1 MLKNL
6 RQVLARRQNV
16 RAHFWQSLANYTQ
29 AGSGMLLGI
38 VLARLL
44 EPSVFGEFVFITAS
58 LGFLMI
64 PVSFSTAQLLI
75 SDAGETP
82 DLFRQVWGLATLVC
96 IVKSIL
102 AVSFVAYWFWR
113 GEATRAQI
121 SGLVGI
127 PMVFSD
133 YLVALRY
140 DLEGRGR
147 FKPNFFAQVI
157 DIFIQASI
165 SITLVLNGYGIYGL
179 AWGGLIGTAVQA
191 SYYTLLSGREIS
203 PALLPPS
210 LLIRQIQAGFWLWLS
225 SVSSNWY
232 SRVDKILLGHFG
244 GPAELGY
251 YNRAMNYGP
260 VSHILLNSLMT
271 NAAIRSWSC
280 EQSAKR
286 RRVLFFK
293 TMALLVTA
301 ACGNGLFWHFFAEP
315 LVPLIFGAQ
324 WQPAAKSF
332 SVLGWL
338 GVPYAFLFGSA
349 ALLYSYR
356 RYTAI
361 ALVQAASL
369 ILLVSLL
376 WLKGLGSILTS
387 IDSAFIFCASMM
399 AGGLVM
405 LTLAIGSL
413 FRRG

>member
-29 AGSGMLLGI
+29 AASGMMLGV

-44 EPSVFGEFVFITAS
+44 EPSIFGEFVFITAS
-58 LGFLMI
+58 LGFVMI

-75 SDAGETP
+75 SDAGKTP
-82 DLFRQVWGLATLVC
+82 DLFKRVWGLATLVC

-102 AVSFVAYWFWR
+102 VVCFVAYWFWR
-113 GEATRAQI
+113 GEAIRAQI

-140 DLEGRGR
+140 DLEGGGR

-157 DIFIQASI
+157 DILVQASV

-191 SYYTLLSGREIS
+191 CYYTLLSGRKIS

-210 LLIRQIQAGFWLWLS
+210 LLLRQVRAGFWLWLS

-244 GPAELGY
+244 GAAELGY

-271 NAAIRSWSC
+271 NAAIRSLSC
-280 EQSAKR
+280 EQTVRRKR
-286 RRVLFFK
+286 LLFLK
-293 TMALLVTA
+293 TMALLLAA
-301 ACGNGLFWHFFAEP
+301 ACINGLFWHFFADP

-332 SVLGWL
+332 SILGWL
-338 GVPYAFLFGSA
+338 GVPYALLFGSA
-349 ALLYSYR
+349 ALLYSYS
-356 RYTAI
+356 RYTTI
-361 ALVQAASL
+361 ALVQAGSL

-376 WLKGLGSILTS
+376 WLKGASSTLTS
-387 IDSAFIFCASMM
+387 MDSAFIFCASMM

-405 LTLAIGSL
+405 LTVAIGSL
-413 FRRG
+413 FRRA

>member
-1 MLKNL
+1 MLKHF

-29 AGSGMLLGI
+29 AAGGMLLGI

-75 SDAGETP
+75 SDAGKTP
-82 DLFRQVWGLATLVC
+82 DLFKRVWGLATLVC
-96 IVKSIL
+96 LAKAIL
-102 AVSFVAYWFWR
+102 MACFVAYWFYR
-113 GEATRAQI
+113 GEYTRAHI
-121 SGLVGI
+121 AGLVGI

-133 YLVALRY
+133 FLVALRY
-140 DLEGRGR
+140 DLEGRGH

-157 DIFIQASI
+157 DISIQAGI
-165 SITLVLNGYGIYGL
+165 SIILVLNGYGIYGL
-179 AWGGLIGTAVQA
+179 ACGGLIGTAVQA
-191 SYYTLLSGREIS
+191 CYYTLLSRRKIH

-210 LLIRQIQAGFWLWLS
+210 LLFRQVQAGFWLWLS

-244 GPAELGY
+244 NTAELGY

-271 NAAIRSWSC
+271 NAAIRSLSC
-280 EQSAKR
+280 EQTAKR
-286 RRVLFFK
+286 KRKLFFNS
-293 TMALLVTA
+293 MALLLTA
-301 ACGNGLFWHFFAEP
+301 ACGNGLFWYFFAEP
-315 LVPLIFGAQ
+315 LVPLVFGAQ

-338 GVPYAFLFGSA
+338 GVPYALLFGSA
-349 ALLYSYR
+349 ALLHSYS

-361 ALVQAASL
+361 ALVQTASL
-369 ILLVSLL
+369 ILLVSFL
-376 WLKGLGSILTS
+376 WARGSGSILTS
-387 IDSAFIFCASMM
+387 IDSAFIFCGSMM

-405 LTLAIGSL
+405 LILALRLL
-413 FRRG
+413 FRRE